1 MVARDRD
8 AIELR
13 GVAPL
18 VASATRELVAPVLIV
33 TNGTK
38 TMGMTSAELLRSW
51 SPKQLSV
58 LLAFDGSVSVPVANW
73 TMGRYSGAGLVELSG
88 PVPVT
93 NDVRPLPIG
102 SVCASQDT
110 RGAPA
115 AIAAIM
121 VANGRIVRELV
132 PVHVDVVDGGGMS
145 DDPVRLASP
154 IDPNHAGAPVEG
166 GVLFAWFPPDP
177 VLGRK
182 SEVLAVAMTYP
193 YRAGTFQPRPTPAIA
208 ETIALDDLGRAL
220 IQAAPAPARPELK
233 HVSGEIVKV
242 KADPEPVLDGVDE
255 YRKKR
260 ERS

>member
-1 MVARDRD
+1 MAARDRS

-18 VASATRELVAPVLIV
+18 VAAATRELVAPVLIV
-33 TNGTK
+33 TNGNK
-38 TMGMTSAELLRSW
+38 TMGMTSTELLRSW
-51 SPKQLSV
+51 SPNQLSV
-58 LLAFDGSVSVPVANW
+58 LLAFDGSVAAPVANW
-73 TMGRYSGAGLVELSG
+73 GIGRYSGVGLIELSG
-88 PVPVT
+88 PVPAT

-102 SVCASQDT
+102 NVCASQDT
-110 RGAPA
+110 RGAPS

-121 VANGRIVRELV
+121 VANGRIVRELI

-154 IDPNHAGAPVEG
+154 LDPNHAGAPIEG
-166 GVLFAWFPPDP
+166 GVLFTWFPPDP

-193 YRAGTFQPRPTPAIA
+193 YRAGAFQPRSTPAIA

-220 IQAAPAPARPELK
+220 IQSVPAPARPELK
-233 HVSGEIVKV
+233 QITGEIIKV
-242 KADPEPVLDGVDE
+242 KADPAPVLDGVDE
-255 YRKKR
+255 YRKKH
-260 ERS
+260 EGS